1 MSIIDFKSTKCKHC
15 YKCVRNCEVKAIQIR
30 NEVAE
35 IMEDHCI
42 LCGHCL
48 SVCPQEAKTL
58 NSEIETVKQMVRSG
72 KKVVVTMAPSYMGI
86 MKFRTPGQMKAALLK
101 LGFADVRETG
111 EGAAFVTQEYEK
123 LVRAGEM
130 ENIITTCCP
139 SANDLIELYFP
150 ELVKYMAPVV
160 SPMIASGL
168 LIKKEYG
175 EDTSVV
181 FLGPCIAKKKEARD
195 ERNKGVISAV
205 ISFDDLNRWLAE
217 ERIDIE
223 SLPDLPFDRFDP
235 KVNRLYPVTNGI
247 INSVISTERGNR
259 DGYHKFYVH
268 GEKNCIDL
276 CRSLVRG
283 DMKHCF
289 IEINICSGGC
299 IKGPA
304 VNTENIS
311 RFKVKLDMEESIT
324 REPVPE
330 DVIARASEGL
340 SFAKT
345 FRDRSLHDPLPTEEQ
360 IAEILRKT
368 EKITPED
375 QLNCGACGYPT
386 CRDKAIAVFQHKA
399 ELDMCIPYMHSK
411 AESLSNLV
419 MDTSP
424 NAVIL
429 LDKDMKIIEYSAVGE
444 KYFGKTRAEAM
455 KMYLFE
461 LLDPTDCQYVYQTHS
476 NIHGKK
482 VEYPDY
488 HIFTLQNIVYIPK
501 QDAVLMSVMD
511 ITKQE
516 KEAKKEYEKKL
527 ETAELAQKVI
537 NRQMKV
543 AQEIAGLLGETTA
556 ETKTTLTKMRRTML
570 DDDPDTSPDRQ
581 KEYADDRTLLWGN
594 ANKVRV
600 DTTYNN
606 NMDFGN
612 TSGDGAAGS
621 TRT

>member
-15 YKCVRNCEVKAIQIR
+15 YKCVRNCEVKAIQIK

-35 IMEDHCI
+35 IMEDHCV
-42 LCGHCL
+42 LCGKCL
-48 SVCPQEAKTL
+48 QVCPQEAKTL
-58 NSEIETVKQMVRSG
+58 NSELDDVKNMVRSG
-72 KKVVVTMAPSYMGI
+72 KKVIVSMAPSYMGI
-86 MKFRTPGQMKAALLK
+86 LKYRTIGQVKTALLK

-111 EGAAFVTQEYEK
+111 EGAAFVTSEYEK
-123 LVRAGEM
+123 LIREGSM
-130 ENIITTCCP
+130 KNIITTCCP
-139 SANDLIELYFP
+139 SVNDLIEMYYP
-150 ELVKYMAPVV
+150 ELVQFMAPVV

-175 EDTSVV
+175 SDVKVV

-195 ERNKGVISAV
+195 ERNCGVIDAV
-205 ISFDDLNRWLAE
+205 INFDDIRKWTE
-217 ERIDIE
+217 EEKIDIE
-223 SLPDLPFDRFDP
+223 TLPDTPYDRFDP

-247 INSVISTERGNR
+247 INSVVSTERGKGDSYR
-259 DGYHKFYVH
+259 KFYVH
-268 GEKNCIDL
+268 GEKNCIDF
-276 CRSLVRG
+276 CKSLIRG
-283 DMKHCF
+283 DMEHCF
-289 IEINICSGGC
+289 VELNMCSGGC

-311 RFKVKLDMEESIT
+311 RFKVKLDMEETVT

-330 DVIARASEGL
+330 EIIAKASEGI
-340 SFAKT
+340 SFKKIFT
-345 FRDRSLHDPLPTEEQ
+345 DRSLHDPQPTEEQ
-360 IAEILRKT
+360 IEELLRLTDKL
-368 EKITPED
+368 TPED

-429 LDKDMKIIEYSAVGE
+429 LDKEMKIMEYSAVGE
-444 KYFGKTRAEAM
+444 KYFGKTRAEAL

-461 LLDPTDCQYVYQTHS
+461 LFDPADCEYVYQTHS

-482 VEYPDY
+482 VDYPDY
-488 HIFTLQNIVYIPK
+488 RITTLQNIVYIPRE
-501 QDAVLMSVMD
+501 DAVLMSIMD
-511 ITKQE
+511 ITQQE
-516 KEAKKEYEKKL
+516 HAAKKDYEKKL

-537 NRQMKV
+537 SKQMKV

-556 ETKTTLTKMRRTML
+556 ETKTTLTRLTKLMIDEGAAASK
-570 DDDPDTSPDRQ
+570 DD
-581 KEYADDRTLLWGN
+581 KTLLWGN
-594 ANKVRV
+594 ANKVKV
-600 DTTYNN
+600 DKTYNR
-606 NMDFGN
+606 D
-612 TSGDGAAGS
+612 TSLTGETDGYGS
-621 TRT
+621 KKS